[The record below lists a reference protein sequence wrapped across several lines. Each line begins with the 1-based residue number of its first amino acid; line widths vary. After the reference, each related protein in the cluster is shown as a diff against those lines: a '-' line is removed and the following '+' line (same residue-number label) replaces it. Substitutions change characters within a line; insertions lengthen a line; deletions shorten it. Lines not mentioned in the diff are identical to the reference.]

1 MAARAGENDG
11 ILARMNRHFLVLSCI
26 ALTSFVASCGGDD
39 VTYAPKDGGGGG
51 AFDVTVSPG
60 PDASDAGGDL
70 PPVTGHQA
78 ITGLKGPVDVMR
90 DKYGMIHIYA
100 QTAEDAFRVQG
111 YQVSKDRTAQL
122 EILRRSAT
130 GRLAELFG
138 DQAPSLIDS
147 DIAIRTVG
155 LGRVGKQMYD
165 ALPPGSDLKK
175 WVDAYVDGINQFN
188 TRVIAGTERYPDD
201 MFGLKPSAFQPWTGA
216 DVLAVGRFQSFN
228 LGYQGD
234 EEIAFTQLVEA
245 SRTKFAAGAADP
257 NLAKRAGFL
266 NDVLRFAPIDPTLA
280 MDGLPNDTTHTGSPR
295 ASRSTPSR
303 ATAPAAK
310 VQTPRVSAES
320 LAATKGFTDAINT
333 VRQVLGERGF
343 TGSNNWVIGP
353 QLTASGHP
361 LLASDPH
368 LSLSAPSVFWMVHIN
383 VSDPKAPLDFAG
395 LSFPGIPAI
404 ILGMNANIAWG
415 ATVAGYDV
423 TDVYKET
430 LTADSSGVVF
440 NGQPVAFQKVRETI
454 KIAGGGSY
462 DYDVLLVPHHGPIV
476 PNIASDHTVKP
487 PLPGALSIRWT
498 GHAPTHE
505 LDAVAKLVQAK
516 SVEDARTALRS
527 FEVGAQNWVI
537 ADTHGDIFFSSQSQ
551 IPLRD
556 KKAYTWNPATFSG
569 TLPCLVLPGDGT
581 AEWTGKF
588 LDEAFVPHIKNPKKS
603 YVGTAN
609 GDQYGGTLDN
619 DPSNDL
625 LPTGD
630 PIYMACIQDPGF
642 RVGRV
647 HQRIEGVG
655 HPVTIDDMASIQS
668 DARSAMGANLVPK
681 LLATIANAK
690 LEKATPGSHPD
701 IAALVASARYSA
713 ALVDD
718 VQSALES
725 WRDDSDYDTP
735 AGVSLDDDKPIAD
748 GKEAVASKAT
758 TIFNAWRTR
767 MRMAVFDDE
776 IAVLGTGNGGYD
788 LNRGLLNV
796 MLPVPS
802 TLKTYDATLKDSIL
816 FDDLTTTGVVET
828 RDQRALLSL
837 LDALD
842 FLKSK
847 LGADTNGWRWGLLH
861 RIRFSSLVG
870 SWPTLSIPADTDP
883 VFPNGFPRHGDG
895 YNIDV
900 ARYATGSSLATTT
913 FHYSSGP
920 TQRFV
925 VEMTPTGPVAR
936 NALPGGEV
944 WNSTDK
950 HFKDEA
956 ERWRRNQNRPVPFA
970 RADVISAA
978 EDHIL
983 WTTP

>member
-1 MAARAGENDG
+1 MK
-11 ILARMNRHFLVLSCI
+11 RHFLVLSCL
-26 ALTSFVASCGGDD
+26 ALASLAPACGGDD
-39 VTYAPKDGGGGG
+39 VTFAPKDGGGGG
-51 AFDVTVSPG
+51 AFDVTVPPG
-60 PDASDAGGDL
+60 PDASDGGDL
-70 PPVTGHQA
+70 PPITGHQS

-90 DKYGMIHIYA
+90 DKYGTIHIYA
-100 QTAEDAFRVQG
+100 QSAEDAFRVQG

-165 ALPPGSDLKK
+165 ALPAGGDLKK

-188 TRVIAGTERYPDD
+188 VRVNAGQERYPDD
-201 MFGLKPSAFQPWTGA
+201 MFGLRPTAFAPWTGA

-228 LGYQGD
+228 LGYQADD
-234 EEIAFTQLVEA
+234 EISFTQLVEG
-245 SRTKFAAGAADP
+245 SRAKFAAGAVDP
-257 NLAKRAGFL
+257 NLAKRVGFL
-266 NDVLRFAPIDPTLA
+266 NDVLRFAPIDATLA
-280 MDGLPNDTTHTGSPR
+280 MDALPNDTTHTGSPR
-295 ASRSTPSR
+295 APG
-303 ATAPAAK
+303 AKAPAAK

-320 LAATKGFTDAINT
+320 LAATKGFTDAIKT
-333 VRQVLGERGF
+333 LRHLLGDKPF
-343 TGSNNWVIGP
+343 TGSNNWVVGP
-353 QLTASGHP
+353 QLSASGHA
-361 LLASDPH
+361 LVASDPH

-383 VSDPKAPLDFAG
+383 VSDPALPLDFSG

-404 ILGMNANIAWG
+404 ILGMNENIAWG
-415 ATVAGYDV
+415 ATTADYDV

-430 LTADSSGVVF
+430 LTADGSGVVF
-440 NGQPVAFQKVRETI
+440 NGQPVAFQKIRETI
-454 KIAGGGSY
+454 QIAGGTSY
-462 DYDVLLVPHHGPIV
+462 DYDVLMVPHHGPIV
-476 PNIASDHTVKP
+476 PNIAGDHTVKP
-487 PLPGALSIRWT
+487 PLPGPLSVRWT
-498 GHAPTHE
+498 GHQPTHE
-505 LDAVAKLVQAK
+505 LDSVVKLVQSK
-516 SVEDARTALRS
+516 SVEDARAAFRD
-527 FEVGAQNWVI
+527 FEVGAQNWVV
-537 ADTHGDIFFSSQSQ
+537 ADTHGDIFYTTQSQ

-556 KKAYTWNPATFSG
+556 KRAYTWTPATFSG

-588 LDEAFVPHIKNPKKS
+588 LDEAFVPHVKNPKKS

-625 LPTGD
+625 LPTND
-630 PIYMACIQDPGF
+630 PIYTACFHDPGF

-647 HQRIEGVG
+647 HQHIESVG
-655 HPVTIDDMASIQS
+655 HPITVDDMAAFQA
-668 DARSAMGANLVPK
+668 DARSATGSNLAPK
-681 LLATIANAK
+681 LLATIANAEA
-690 LEKATPGSHPD
+690 EKATPGSHTD
-701 IAALVASARYSA
+701 LTALVADARYSA
-713 ALVDD
+713 ALIAD
-718 VQSALES
+718 VKDALGK
-725 WRDDSDYDTP
+725 WGTDSDYDAA
-735 AGVSLDDDKPIAD
+735 AGVSLDDDTLVTD
-748 GKEAVASKAT
+748 TKEATASKAT
-758 TIFNAWRTR
+758 VVFNAWLVR
-767 MRMAVFDDE
+767 MTLAVFDDE
-776 IAVLGTGNGGYD
+776 VNALGTGYGGYD
-788 LNRGLLNV
+788 FTRGLLNL
-796 MLPVPS
+796 MLPAPS

-816 FDDLTTTGVVET
+816 FDDLTTTAVVET

-842 FLKSK
+842 FLKGK

-861 RIRFSSLVG
+861 RIRFSSLVS
-870 SWPTLSIPADTDP
+870 SWPTLSIPTDTDP

-900 ARYATGSSLATTT
+900 GGYGFGTTLAATS
-913 FHYSSGP
+913 FHYAHGP

-936 NALPGGEV
+936 NVLPGGEI
-944 WNSTDK
+944 WDSASA

-956 ERWRRNQNRPVPFA
+956 ERWRRNQNRAVPFT
-970 RADVISAA
+970 RTDVIAAA

-983 WTTP
+983 WTSP

>member
-1 MAARAGENDG
+1 MK
-11 ILARMNRHFLVLSCI
+11 RHVLVLSCLSL
-26 ALTSFVASCGGDD
+26 ASLVTSVASCGGDD
-39 VTYAPKDGGGGG
+39 TTYAPKDGGGGG
-51 AFDVTVSPG
+51 AFDVTVPPG
-60 PDASDAGGDL
+60 VDASDASDL
-70 PPVTGHQA
+70 PPVTGHQS

-165 ALPPGSDLKK
+165 ALAPGSDLKN
-175 WVDAYVDGINQFN
+175 WIDAYVDGINQFN
-188 TRVIAGTERYPDD
+188 TRVNAGQEHYPDD
-201 MFGLKPSAFQPWTGA
+201 MFGLKPAAFAPWTGA

-234 EEIAFTQLVEA
+234 DEIGFTQLVEA
-245 SRTKFAAGAADP
+245 TRAKFAAASADP

-266 NDVLRFAPIDPTLA
+266 NDVLRFAPIDPTTVLL
-280 MDGLPNDTTHTGSPR
+280 GLPNDTTHTGSAR
-295 ASRSTPSR
+295 APG
-303 ATAPAAK
+303 AKAPAAK
-310 VQTPRVSAES
+310 VQSPRVSSDS
-320 LAATKGFTDAINT
+320 LAATKGFTDAIKA
-333 VRQVLGERGF
+333 VRHLIGDKAF
-343 TGSNNWVIGP
+343 TGSNNWVVGP
-353 QLTASGHP
+353 SLTASGHA

-383 VSDPKAPLDFAG
+383 VSDPKAPLDFSG

-404 ILGMNANIAWG
+404 ILGMNENIAWG
-415 ATVAGYDV
+415 ATTADYDV

-430 LTADSSGVVF
+430 LTADGSGVVF
-440 NGQPVAFQKVRETI
+440 NGQPVPFTKVRETI
-454 KIAGGGSY
+454 AIAGGGSY
-462 DYDVLLVPHHGPIV
+462 DYDVLIVPHHGPIV
-476 PNIASDHTVKP
+476 PNIAPDHTVKP
-487 PLPGALSIRWT
+487 PLPGPLSIRWT
-498 GHAPTHE
+498 GHQPTHE

-516 SVEDARTALRS
+516 SVEDARTAFRS
-527 FEVGAQNWVI
+527 FEVGAQNWVV
-537 ADTHGDIFFSSQSQ
+537 ADTHGDIFYTSQSQ

-556 KKAYTWNPATFSG
+556 KRAYTWTPATYSG

-588 LDEAFVPHIKNPKKS
+588 LDEAFVPHIKNPPKS

-619 DPSNDL
+619 DPSNDV
-625 LPTGD
+625 LPTND
-630 PIYMACIQDPGF
+630 PIYTACFHDPGF

-647 HQRIEGVG
+647 HQRIETVG
-655 HPVTIDDMASIQS
+655 HPITVDDMATFQA
-668 DARSAMGANLVPK
+668 DARSATGSNLAPR
-681 LLATIANAK
+681 LLATITNAEA
-690 LEKATPGSHPD
+690 EKATPGSHPD
-701 IAALVASARYSA
+701 LSALVADARYSP
-713 ALVDD
+713 ALITEVKT
-718 VQSALES
+718 ALTA
-725 WRDDSDYDTP
+725 WGTDSDYDAA
-735 AGVSLDDDKPIAD
+735 AGVSLDDDTPVSDA
-748 GKEAVASKAT
+748 KEATASKAT
-758 TIFNAWRTR
+758 AIFNAWLVR
-767 MRMAVFDDE
+767 MTLAVFDDE
-776 IAVLGTGNGGYD
+776 VAAVGAGYGGYD
-788 LNRGLLNV
+788 FTRGLLNV
-796 MLPVPS
+796 MLPDPT

-816 FDDLTTTGVVET
+816 FDDMTTAAVVET

-842 FLKSK
+842 FLKAK
-847 LGADTNGWRWGLLH
+847 LGADTGGWRWGKLH
-861 RIRFSSLVG
+861 RLRFSSLVS
-870 SWPTLSIPADTDP
+870 SWPTLSIPAATDP

-900 ARYATGSSLATTT
+900 GGYGFGSTLAATT
-913 FHYSSGP
+913 FHYAHGP

-925 VEMTPTGPVAR
+925 VEMTPSGPVAR
-936 NALPGGEV
+936 NALPGGEI
-944 WNSTDK
+944 WNSTST
-950 HFKDEA
+950 HFRDEA
-956 ERWRRNQNRPVPFA
+956 ERWRRNQNRPVPFT
-970 RADVISAA
+970 RGDVISAA